1 MHEVSLHEYADNSTE
16 AERKEAKRKEAER
29 RQAELRQEVNTKMVK
44 AMADVESARQ
54 EKVKAL
60 AEVDNARMEKAKALS
75 EAESARQEAECA
87 RQEKAKALTEAGNV
101 RQQARDAD
109 AERRRAVADVD
120 DPRQNNQSSSVI
132 VGGSAGRLRELSA
145 RRPSSAEE
153 VPSDPSTPCWGLSRV
168 SWPQIDH
175 KPSFYIAVKE
185 YERNLASLRKERGV
199 LLNSLSLMRQQL
211 DAAEIAT
218 NTRDEE
224 RQMLKAAR
232 ERSTAASVALNQNIE
247 QLSAAHRRIKHLE
260 KQLQDSENCSVQERS
275 RLTTR
280 AESAER
286 RGAGVSI
293 RAFVLVK
300 LLY

>member
-1 MHEVSLHEYADNSTE
+1 
-16 AERKEAKRKEAER
+16 
-29 RQAELRQEVNTKMVK
+29 MVK
-44 AMADVESARQ
+44 AIADAESARQ
-54 EKVKAL
+54 EKAKAL

-87 RQEKAKALTEAGNV
+87 RQ
-101 RQQARDAD
+101 QARDAD
-109 AERRRAVADVD
+109 AERRRSVAGVD

-153 VPSDPSTPCWGLSRV
+153 VPSDASTCWGLSRV
-168 SWPQIDH
+168 SWPQIDRWPQIDH

-185 YERNLASLRKERGV
+185 YEKNLASLRKERDA
-199 LLNSLSLMRQQL
+199 LLNSVALMRQQL

-218 NTRDEE
+218 NTRDAEQ
-224 RQMLKAAR
+224 QMLKAAR
-232 ERSTAASVALNQNIE
+232 ERSTAASE
-247 QLSAAHRRIKHLE
+247 QLSAAQRRIKHLE
-260 KQLQDSENCSVQERS
+260 KQLQDSEKCLVQERL

-293 RAFVLVK
+293 CAFVLVK
-300 LLY
+300 QVNRGNKASD